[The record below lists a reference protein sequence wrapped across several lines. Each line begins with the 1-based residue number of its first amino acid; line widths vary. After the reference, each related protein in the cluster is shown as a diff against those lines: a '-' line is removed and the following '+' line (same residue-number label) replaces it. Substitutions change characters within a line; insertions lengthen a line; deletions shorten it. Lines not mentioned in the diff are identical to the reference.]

1 MRRMGPSPT
10 TGIIV
15 PKNTKPRTFARARP
29 LRVPDPSLARI
40 DELRKGAPPRIAVV
54 RSQGGIGDVLMTL
67 PTVKAISEK
76 YGVPV
81 TYGTDMDYLDGAL
94 PAAVQHQP
102 YINQILSFR
111 DVDLASDQFDAVIN
125 LTCPCIV
132 HEVPKAPPV
141 GRIDLFAR
149 HAGVLLK
156 DRHLD
161 YKVMPEEDAEA
172 RVTLAGLGLNKT
184 IHKLVLV
191 NPFSS
196 TQTRHI
202 PAQMLERACRELTSD
217 PTVKCLVFT
226 HGEEA
231 DSSWD
236 TVPGCVEMKDYKLR
250 RIAAIMHHCE
260 LVICPDSALLHLAA
274 ALDKK
279 TLTFFG
285 PTDPHARVNTYPHA
299 VAIWGGAELACAP
312 CWYEACKF
320 AYTCW
325 KRFDAEIIHQTAV
338 AMIHDAPLPV
348 HPLLVSYPQARVAS
362 DFTVL

>member
-1 MRRMGPSPT
+1 
-10 TGIIV
+10 
-15 PKNTKPRTFARARP
+15 
-29 LRVPDPSLARI
+29 
-40 DELRKGAPPRIAVV
+40 
-54 RSQGGIGDVLMTL
+54 MTL

-76 YGVPV
+76 YGVAV
-81 TYGTDMDYLDGAL
+81 TYGTDLEYLDGAL

-102 YINQILSFR
+102 YISQVLSFR
-111 DVDLASDQFDAVIN
+111 DVELAYDQFDAVIN

-132 HEVPKAPPV
+132 HEVPHAPAIS
-141 GRIDLFAR
+141 RIDLFAR

-161 YKVMPEEDAEA
+161 YKIMPEEDAEA
-172 RVTLAGLGLNKT
+172 RVTLANLGLNKT
-184 IHKLVLV
+184 VHKLVLI

-202 PAQMLERACRELTSD
+202 PAQMLENLCRDLTAD
-217 PTVKCLVFT
+217 PSVKCLIFT

-231 DSSWD
+231 DGNWD
-236 TVPGCVEMKDYKLR
+236 TIPGCVELQNVKLR
-250 RIAAIMHHCE
+250 QIAAIMSHCE
-260 LVICPDSALLHLAA
+260 LVVCPDSALLHLAG

-285 PTDPHARVNTYPHA
+285 PTDPNARINYFPHA
-299 VAIWGGAELACAP
+299 VAVWGGAEMTCAP

-325 KRFDAEIIHQTAV
+325 RRFDYAV
-338 AMIHDAPLPV
+338 VQQAAIALVHNTPLPE
-348 HPLLVSYPQARVAS
+348 HPLLVSYPNVQAAS
-362 DFTVL
+362 DFDVL